1 MFIEPELEA
10 SKITVGAGAFGE
22 FIAAVFFYLYSKSV
36 MKMSEYHQKL
46 VLSQNIAIS
55 LKLSEGL
62 PDGEK
67 SDTQKKLIETLT
79 NDVNKYLQ
87 SV

>member
-1 MFIEPELEA
+1 
-10 SKITVGAGAFGE
+10 
-22 FIAAVFFYLYSKSV
+22 

-67 SDTQKKLIETLT
+67 SDTQK
-79 NDVNKYLQ
+79 N
-87 SV
+87 